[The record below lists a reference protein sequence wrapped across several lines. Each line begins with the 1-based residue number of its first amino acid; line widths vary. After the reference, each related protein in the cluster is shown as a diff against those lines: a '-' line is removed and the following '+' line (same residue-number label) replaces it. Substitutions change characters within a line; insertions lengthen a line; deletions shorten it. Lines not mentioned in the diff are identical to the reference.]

1 MSGFL
6 GMTKISDWPT
16 GARPKSYREMILWLY
31 PNGRASLTAL
41 LALAKKQ
48 RKDDYEYNWFTETF
62 PEQRGAITNIYTDAG
77 LSSAYASGG
86 TAGQVLY
93 VKAAEAVA
101 SEFRVGH
108 QALLRYSS
116 DLEVDVNAKVVAVV
130 KNGASSYIACKLLE
144 ADDNSTSYDLSDA
157 DTIKVIGNIN
167 PQAGVTPNA
176 ISYQPTKFY
185 NYTQIFRTP
194 LEIARTLMRVKS
206 RTGNSYQNL
215 KKLALELHSVEMEW
229 AFLLGVATE
238 NTGDNGHPE
247 TTTEGLITFLRNNL
261 SSHVRNY
268 KSLAAYSGQT
278 WLDGGDDFLLDSFE
292 LLTRY
297 TDKQG
302 MGNYTVLAGSGA
314 LKHMERLARQNG
326 QIQLQAGASLGFGIK
341 VTNWV
346 TSFGSFP
353 IITHPLFSQESTM
366 RNTMLILKPANI
378 MYNYID
384 DTTFY
389 GSNGKP
395 YGYTTSGKRIDGLN
409 EEFLTECGLE
419 YHHPQTAMFLSGF
432 GETNTA

>member
-6 GMTKISDWPT
+6 GMTQIDDWPA
-16 GARPKSYREMILWLY
+16 GVRPKSWREEILWLY
-31 PNGRASLTAL
+31 PMGRASLTAI

-48 RKDDYEYNWFTETF
+48 RVNDYEYNWLTETF
-62 PEQRGAITNIYTDAG
+62 PEQRGAITAIYTDVA
-77 LSSAYASGG
+77 LSSAYTSSG

-93 VKAAEAVA
+93 VKCAEAVA

-116 DLEVDVNAKVVAVV
+116 DLEVDVNSKVVAVV
-130 KNGASSYIACKLLE
+130 KNGASSYVACKLLE
-144 ADDNSTSYDLSDA
+144 ADDNSASYDLSDA

-167 PQAGVTPNA
+167 PQAGVTPSA

-194 LEIARTLMRVKS
+194 LEIARTLMKVRS
-206 RTGNSYQNL
+206 YSGNPYKNL

-229 AFLLGVATE
+229 AFQLGIATE

-261 SSHVRNY
+261 STHVRNY
-268 KSLAAYSGQT
+268 ALLSDYSGQT
-278 WLDGGDDFLLDSFE
+278 WLDGGDDFMIDSLE
-292 LLTRY
+292 LLTRFS
-297 TDKQG
+297 DRQG
-302 MGNYTVLAGSGA
+302 MQNYAALAGSGA

-326 QIQLQAGASLGFGIK
+326 NIQLENNTKLGFGIE
-341 VTNWV
+341 VNAWR
-346 TSFGSFP
+346 TSSGVFP
-353 IITHPLFSQESTM
+353 IITHPLYSQEATM
-366 RNTMLILKPANI
+366 RNTMLILKPNNI
-378 MYNYID
+378 IYNYID
-384 DTTFY
+384 DTRFY

-395 YGYTTSGKRIDGLN
+395 YGFTTSGKRIDGLN

-419 YHHPQTAMFLSGF
+419 YHFPQNAMFLYGF